1 MTDRGPA
8 RGVVGCNALGAWR
21 TAAGMRRRGE
31 VALIIA
37 GVGVAAGVIDR
48 QIFGV
53 GVLMTVVTTVPT
65 PILLVPA
72 FKRKRSG
79 LRNPDQPDLDPR
91 ETAPRWPHAP
101 EAPAAQ
107 PVRR

>member
-1 MTDRGPA
+1 M
-8 RGVVGCNALGAWR
+8 LGAWC
-21 TAAGMRRRGE
+21 TAAGMRRRSE
-31 VALIIA
+31 VDLIIA
-37 GVGVAAGVIDR
+37 GIGLAAGVIDR

-79 LRNPDQPDLDPR
+79 LRNPDQAGPDSS
-91 ETAPRWPHAP
+91 ETTPH
-101 EAPAAQ
+101 
-107 PVRR
+107 